1 MILVGGT
8 GSLYSCNSV
17 ESYRDKVLAF
27 IIVNTVIQEAPG
39 PRSTA

>member
-27 IIVNTVIQEAPG
+27 IIVNTVMIG
-39 PRSTA
+39 VLYKMY